1 MEIRLEGEGVPDIGG
16 DESVTIESEIIEIVK
31 ANNLR
36 HLSAIVTSDGLIKV
50 SVQERKP
57 SRVNG
62 FDHRSYYRK
71 NRERIRKYQHEYYIR
86 TRGET
91 TGLAETSSTK
101 TVMTPGELAVAMANV
116 YTEQGREVNVEEF
129 RSVAEGIIQFFGYDS
144 EVVENHLEE
153 GDRQVMY
160 QLEDI
165 GLVSTR
171 SEETSLMID
180 GKPWRTHYF
189 VLNRDR
195 IREAASRKTEATD
208 AFSAT
213 YGSLPEEAWVR

>member
-1 MEIRLEGEGVPDIGG
+1 MTV
-16 DESVTIESEIIEIVK
+16 ESEMLGILRKHGI
-31 ANNLR
+31 R
-36 HLSAIVTSDGLIKV
+36 HLSAFLEGDEIKV
-50 SVQERKP
+50 RIYGN
-57 SRVNG
+57 RT
-62 FDHRSYYRK
+62 FDHKAYYRK
-71 NRERIRKYQHEYYIR
+71 NKEKIRKYQHEYYLR
-86 TRGET
+86 TREEAT
-91 TGLAETSSTK
+91 ELTETSSTK
-101 TVMTPGELAVAMANV
+101 TVITPGELAAAMANV
-116 YTEQGREVNVEEF
+116 YTEQGREANVEEF

-208 AFSAT
+208 EFSAT
-213 YGSLPEEAWVR
+213 SGSLPEEAWVR